1 MMAFKQVTST
11 FEAET
16 ETFRV
21 GDQERHRVVAVRG
34 AISRSSTA
42 RNCNYALSSV
52 RPGGAE
58 RDTKIP
64 HTEAGH
70 LIPLEYG
77 GADSPQNLV
86 PMYGGINRGTYRE
99 AEARMGQLITHG
111 SQAGVLV
118 VCSYQDHQPDPRIP
132 FGMYVY
138 GFGNI
143 SRLSD
148 MTTGNASWVL
158 TVRNDKAAPARMTI
172 DGSDIDLA
180 RRLGELKTAFK
191 FQSWKVE
198 DYLGDVKD
206 GQLPAL
212 DNRPNAWIDWM
223 LHSGRFEDTARE
235 ALSKVPA
242 SSFSVGAFRE
252 FADAQRQFV
261 VICNQMTQSGDRK
274 GECWSDEPDD
284 PIKTALTPLGTD
296 DGIQID
302 HIHPKASGGWN
313 VYSNAAV
320 VSALCNKQKGR
331 S

>member
-1 MMAFKQVTST
+1 MTFKKVNSA

-16 ETFRV
+16 QIFRIE
-21 GDQERHRVVAVRG
+21 DQVRERVLAVRG
-34 AISRSSTA
+34 LISHASTA
-42 RNCNYALSSV
+42 RSYNYALSSV

-58 RDTKIP
+58 YDAKIP

-77 GADSPQNLV
+77 GADSPFNLV
-86 PMYGGINRGTYRE
+86 PMYGGINRGTYRGV
-99 AEARMGQLITHG
+99 EARMGQLITHG
-111 SQAGVLV
+111 RQAGVLV
-118 VCSYQDHQPDPRIP
+118 ICSYQDIQPDPRIP
-132 FGMYVY
+132 LGMYVY
-138 GFGNI
+138 GF
-143 SRLSD
+143 SDVSKMSD
-148 MTTGNASWVL
+148 MTTDKAAWVL
-158 TVRNDKAAPARMTI
+158 TVRNDKETPARLEI
-172 DGSDIDLA
+172 SGPDIDLA
-180 RRLGELKTAFK
+180 RRLGQLKTAFK

-198 DYLGDVKD
+198 DYLGDIKT

-212 DNRPNAWIDWM
+212 DKRPNAWIDWM
-223 LHSGRFEDTARE
+223 LYSGRFNDTARE

-242 SSFSVGAFRE
+242 SAPSIGAYRE
-252 FADAQRQFV
+252 FAGVQRQFV
-261 VICNQMTQSGDRK
+261 VICNQMTQSGAKK
-274 GECWSDEPDD
+274 GECWSDEAED